1 MDSSMERMK
10 NSLLAARYLLP
21 NETIEE
27 FNKRIIDFVTTPSDN
42 GIKFSKDE
50 KNDLTVLL
58 TNGSIIFN
66 SPLLMNAGKEQA
78 LASACY
84 VLPVIDSLVDDE
96 GSIMDLQKLSAKIFK
111 LGAGVGVDY
120 SLLRPEGINVNS
132 GGTASGPTSFMLLI
146 DTLAE
151 VVKSGGKRRAA
162 IMSTLRID
170 HPDIEKF
177 INVKKNNKTM
187 QNTNISIMMTNNFMD
202 KVVND
207 IDSNIDILNLWG
219 NGPTDGPTDGL
230 SVKKLWDMIVDNAWT
245 TGDPGLVFIDV
256 INNTTNGVTNQT
268 YTGVNACSE
277 FSLYPYESC
286 LIGTINVSKCLQPD
300 NQIDYEKLN
309 YVTGLLV
316 KCLDN
321 VIDIAWYP
329 DTKIKQQAHKYRRV
343 GVGITGLGDTLI
355 KMNVSYDT
363 DKALTISKDIMSTI
377 NKNAIEMSEEL
388 ANTYGAF
395 PQYSKF
401 KPGSY
406 YTPGS
411 IVKPRRNLAVTVIAP
426 TGSTSIL
433 CGAECSG
440 IEPMY
445 AVAYKRMMRLDTGG
459 NTWFDVV
466 SPLFIEK
473 MKALK
478 FTDADIKELIPK
490 IIANNGSVQTLAGIP
505 DSIKQ
510 IFKTAHE
517 VEPINH
523 LKMVANLQPYVEN
536 AISKTI
542 NIPYTS
548 TRDEVASLYI
558 KAWEM
563 GCKGITVFRDGCK
576 NEQVYSTA
584 VDVNT
589 HTKEVRPDILTGQ
602 TIRMSLPQGSLYIN
616 VTIKDNK
623 PFELFAIL
631 GKSGLDQHAY
641 CEAMGR
647 LISLSLRSGIS
658 VERISK
664 SLKGIRGRDWGMWGE
679 EYIWSVPHALGIALD
694 YAVKNSTGILKAPV
708 KDVIQHCP
716 ECGGKMVSD
725 NGCMKCLACE
735 YSKCSS

>member
-245 TGDPGLVFIDV
+245 TGDPGLV
-256 INNTTNGVTNQT
+256 
-268 YTGVNACSE
+268 
-277 FSLYPYESC
+277 
-286 LIGTINVSKCLQPD
+286 
-300 NQIDYEKLN
+300 
-309 YVTGLLV
+309 LL
-316 KCLDN
+316 
-321 VIDIAWYP
+321 
-329 DTKIKQQAHKYRRV
+329 
-343 GVGITGLGDTLI
+343 
-355 KMNVSYDT
+355 M
-363 DKALTISKDIMSTI
+363 
-377 NKNAIEMSEEL
+377 
-388 ANTYGAF
+388 
-395 PQYSKF
+395 
-401 KPGSY
+401 
-406 YTPGS
+406 
-411 IVKPRRNLAVTVIAP
+411 
-426 TGSTSIL
+426 
-433 CGAECSG
+433 
-440 IEPMY
+440 
-445 AVAYKRMMRLDTGG
+445 
-459 NTWFDVV
+459 
-466 SPLFIEK
+466 
-473 MKALK
+473 
-478 FTDADIKELIPK
+478 
-490 IIANNGSVQTLAGIP
+490 
-505 DSIKQ
+505 
-510 IFKTAHE
+510 
-517 VEPINH
+517 
-523 LKMVANLQPYVEN
+523 
-536 AISKTI
+536 
-542 NIPYTS
+542 
-548 TRDEVASLYI
+548 
-558 KAWEM
+558 
-563 GCKGITVFRDGCK
+563 
-576 NEQVYSTA
+576 
-584 VDVNT
+584 
-589 HTKEVRPDILTGQ
+589 
-602 TIRMSLPQGSLYIN
+602 
-616 VTIKDNK
+616 
-623 PFELFAIL
+623 
-631 GKSGLDQHAY
+631 
-641 CEAMGR
+641 
-647 LISLSLRSGIS
+647 
-658 VERISK
+658 
-664 SLKGIRGRDWGMWGE
+664 
-679 EYIWSVPHALGIALD
+679 
-694 YAVKNSTGILKAPV
+694 
-708 KDVIQHCP
+708 
-716 ECGGKMVSD
+716 
-725 NGCMKCLACE
+725 
-735 YSKCSS
+735 